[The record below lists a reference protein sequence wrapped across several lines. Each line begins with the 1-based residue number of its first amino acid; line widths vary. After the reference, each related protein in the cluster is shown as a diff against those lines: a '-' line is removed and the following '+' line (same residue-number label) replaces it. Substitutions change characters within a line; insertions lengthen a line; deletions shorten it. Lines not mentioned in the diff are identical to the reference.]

1 MRNSLKFF
9 SAILLIISMI
19 TPAYAVKPLLLFDEA
34 HGQRF
39 TIDGGGGDLGLS
51 AFADVFVDAGFE
63 VRALKSKITPETLKG
78 AKALVTSGAF
88 SPYSP
93 DELEAISGFLNDGGS
108 LALMLHISP
117 TVRSL
122 MDMLGVVPSNG
133 VLKDGGEI
141 IGGKDIDFKITNLE
155 PHPLTQ
161 GLDYFSLYGGWALLP
176 NADGVVPLA
185 ATGDNAWIDLNRN
198 TLRDSD
204 EVKMRLNV
212 AVAGT
217 RGRGRFVVFG
227 DDAIFQNRFL
237 DANNKKLAHNLANW
251 FLAEL
256 L

>member
-1 MRNSLKFF
+1 MRITLKLAA
-9 SAILLIISMI
+9 AIFLTIAIIS
-19 TPAYAVKPLLLFDEA
+19 TAYAQKPLLLFDEG

-39 TIDGGGGDLGLS
+39 TIDGGGGDLSLS
-51 AFADVFVDAGFE
+51 AVAEVFSEAGFD
-63 VRALKSKITPETLKG
+63 VRAIKGKVTSESLKG
-78 AKALVTSGAF
+78 VKALVTSGAF
-88 SPYSP
+88 VPYAP
-93 DELEAISGFLNDGGS
+93 DELKAINGFLEEGGS

-117 TVRSL
+117 TVRNL
-122 MDMLGVVPSNG
+122 MDILGVVPSNG
-133 VLKDGGEI
+133 VLKEGGEI

-161 GLDYFSLYGGWALLP
+161 GLEYFSLYGGWALLP
-176 NADGVVPLA
+176 NAEGVVPIA
-185 ATGDNAWIDLNRN
+185 ATGESAWIDLNRN
-198 TLRDSD
+198 TVRDSD
-204 EVKMRLNV
+204 EVTMKLDV

-237 DANNKKLAHNLANW
+237 DENNKKLARNLANW